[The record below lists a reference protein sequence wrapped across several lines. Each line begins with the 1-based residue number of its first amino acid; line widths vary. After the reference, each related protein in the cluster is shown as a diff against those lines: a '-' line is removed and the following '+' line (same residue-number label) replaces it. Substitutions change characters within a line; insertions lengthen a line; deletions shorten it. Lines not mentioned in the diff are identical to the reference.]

1 MIPKSAISSIQLI
14 PGSNPTFGLNTLGG
28 ALAITTKSGNDN
40 PGGSVQVTGG
50 SFGRKAVEFEQGGKR
65 GPWDYFLTGNLLRDR
80 GWADHNPSRVAQFF
94 GKVGYQIKQTD
105 IDLSLTLADNTLQG
119 TQTLPTSLASNTRQA
134 YTYPDRTTNQLKFLT
149 LKGSHFLRD
158 DFRIGGN
165 LYYRAYRSSSLSSN
179 LISMRLTKAVLL
191 KTVCPIQVPTPAVR
205 YRCDRE
211 IASLASRVT
220 I

>member
-1 MIPKSAISSIQLI
+1 M
-14 PGSNPTFGLNTLGG
+14 
-28 ALAITTKSGNDN
+28 AITTKSGNDN

-149 LKGSHFLRD
+149 LKGSQFLRD